1 MGVRKNPSQHEPAIP
16 PASRLTQTPVTN
28 PKILQK
34 KSRAACLFPSVS
46 GYCLDL
52 TPRFETR
59 ITGTQSEN
67 IPYFVEGD
75 TRYAMEIP
83 LGVTASRDEG
93 EAVFHF
99 RDLGGTLTMKPS
111 PFNPDDP
118 FSGPALETYRKAA
131 LGFVP
136 AGATDISIKAEAPNP
151 LTFHGWSSHC
161 FTVAYQ
167 LPGRRFLQSVT
178 FLNFSARQQI
188 LLVASAPADHFIRV
202 EALVLEMMGAWRTL
216 RPGESITVPP
226 PL

>member
-1 MGVRKNPSQHEPAIP
+1 MKLRFLFAC
-16 PASRLTQTPVTN
+16 TT
-28 PKILQK
+28 
-34 KSRAACLFPSVS
+34 CLFSSVS

-52 TPRFETR
+52 TPRFVTR

-75 TRYAMEIP
+75 TRFAMELP

-99 RDLGGTLTMKPS
+99 RDVEGTLAMKPS
-111 PFNPDDP
+111 PFKPDDP
-118 FSGPALETYRKAA
+118 FNGPALEAYRKAT
-131 LGFVP
+131 LKFVP
-136 AGATDISIKAEAPNP
+136 LGATDISIKAEVPNP
-151 LTFHGWSSHC
+151 LTFHGWTSYR
-161 FTVAYQ
+161 FTVAWQ
-167 LPGRRFLQSVT
+167 VPGRSFLQSVT

-188 LLVASAPADHFIRV
+188 LLIASAPVDQFARM